1 VTEFHRQ
8 VTEALE
14 SGQQPR
20 WADPADSAHVP
31 DETFSAMSAALIAAQ
46 DRAAELEGQVT
57 EHRERADELARQL
70 REAVTETKR
79 RRGDDEAAE
88 RIAAVVVHDP
98 GTAERLQA
106 ELAERDRQLAQA
118 DEENRLLRATLD
130 ATGEEPAAPQP
141 DVQEPGAVN
150 IPQLPWTEVRQTK
163 LPDGRVRN
171 TGVWWDAAGMSHPMM
186 VTEIRLEPNGPH
198 TERLMVNNRR
208 IPAGDLYIGGVL
220 RLRVGAR

>member
-1 VTEFHRQ
+1 
-8 VTEALE
+8 
-14 SGQQPR
+14 
-20 WADPADSAHVP
+20 
-31 DETFSAMSAALIAAQ
+31 M
-46 DRAAELEGQVT
+46 
-57 EHRERADELARQL
+57 
-70 REAVTETKR
+70 
-79 RRGDDEAAE
+79 
-88 RIAAVVVHDP
+88 
-98 GTAERLQA
+98 
-106 ELAERDRQLAQA
+106 
-118 DEENRLLRATLD
+118 
-130 ATGEEPAAPQP
+130 GEEPATPQP
-141 DVQEPGAVN
+141 DVPAPGAVD